1 MSRFSQLIQRASRLP
16 RQRSGPC
23 TLLAVAYLAS
33 ALLLGAGCAGSNQE
47 STEAGTDFRPIPAKL
62 VQQPITEPPIERAA
76 DMASSDFVKENDLVI
91 GVALNG
97 DYRAYPLN
105 QMTGP
110 KQEVIN
116 DYLGDR
122 PILVTW

>member
-1 MSRFSQLIQRASRLP
+1 MSRFSELTQRASRLP
-16 RQRSGPC
+16 RPRSGPWSF
-23 TLLAVAYLAS
+23 LVIAFLAVA
-33 ALLLGAGCAGSNQE
+33 LLIGAGCAESTQE
-47 STEAGTDFRPIPAKL
+47 SSEAAADFRPIPAKL

-76 DMASSDFVKENDLVI
+76 DMPSSDFVKDNDLVI